1 MNFPD
6 RLNHKVVSKDDPI
19 FPDVCELLEFDADQV
34 EYFIYE
40 DFEDVDYT
48 LYQDMDDLEGTD
60 TSWQPESRIIEVYYT
75 DTTQEEIEIEIGSEV
90 DEALKRLLG

>member
-1 MNFPD
+1 MNFPN

-19 FPDVCELLEFDADQV
+19 FEDVCELLEFDADQV

-40 DFEDVDYT
+40 DFEEVDYT
-48 LYQDMDDLEGTD
+48 LYQDMDDVEGTD
-60 TSWQPESRIIEVYYT
+60 TTWQPESRLIEVYYT
-75 DTTQEEIEIEIGSEV
+75 DTTQEEIEIELGSEV

>member
-19 FPDVCELLEFDADQV
+19 FADVCELLEFDADQI

-48 LYQDMDDLEGTD
+48 LYQDMDDLEGVD

-90 DEALKRLLG
+90 DEALKRILG